1 MPSISQQDYIRDL
14 DIVNY
19 EEPTESERALI
30 KKLVE
35 RGTIWDAIV
44 YVGGNYSR
52 VIAVNDDAGIIVVYN
67 TALDEA
73 VSISYSE

>member
-1 MPSISQQDYIRDL
+1 MPSIAQQDYIHDL
-14 DIVNY
+14 EFVDY
-19 EEPTESERALI
+19 ENPTESERALI

-52 VIAVNDDAGIIVVYN
+52 VIAVNDVTENIVVYN
-67 TALDEA
+67 TALGEA
-73 VSISYSE
+73 VPISYS